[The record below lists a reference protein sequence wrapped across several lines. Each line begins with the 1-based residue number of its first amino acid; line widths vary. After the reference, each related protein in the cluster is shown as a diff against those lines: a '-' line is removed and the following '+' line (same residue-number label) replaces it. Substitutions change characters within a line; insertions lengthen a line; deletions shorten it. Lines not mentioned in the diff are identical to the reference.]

1 VSSREGRA
9 GNDDLGSRSVDDH
22 DFTACL
28 AAVVMLLAKHT
39 PVCAAAGN
47 TKGRLMPSA
56 NQISFFKFPFSVGQG
71 V

>member
-9 GNDDLGSRSVDDH
+9 GNEDLGSRSVDDH

-47 TKGRLMPSA
+47 TRGRSISSPNKMLLQASA
-56 NQISFFKFPFSVGQG
+56 FGWS
-71 V
+71 